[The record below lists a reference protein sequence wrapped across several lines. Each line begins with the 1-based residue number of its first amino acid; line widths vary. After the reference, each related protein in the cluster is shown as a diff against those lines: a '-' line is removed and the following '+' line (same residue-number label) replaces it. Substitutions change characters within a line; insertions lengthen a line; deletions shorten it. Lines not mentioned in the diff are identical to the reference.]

1 MKQESRARKS
11 PQWLRWLPGVAIS
24 LLAIGIL
31 FRVANWKDVGV
42 AIAAYR
48 WPFIVGS
55 LLLTLAFLWARAW
68 AWTALLEGQA
78 RPTQAFWAINQG
90 YLINN
95 LLPLRAGEIG
105 RSVLLGQQIN
115 LSPVQIL
122 STVVVERML
131 DLAFAA
137 TLLLSTLPLVVGMA
151 WARTVSWLTL
161 AIILAV
167 MTALMIL
174 ARRQEDA
181 VRFFEALSRR
191 LNWRVLN
198 TLVLPQ
204 LKNLIQG
211 LGALRNPFALWKA
224 FFWIGIS
231 WGLAVSNYYLM
242 LIPIAPHAHFWWG
255 VFADGVLAMGIALPS
270 APAALGTFEASLVA
284 ALALLGV
291 NSTSALAYAITL
303 HFLQFLVTGALGLL
317 GLLRQRHSW
326 QEWGQ
331 WLQLR
336 ERENITQ

>member
-1 MKQESRARKS
+1 MKRESSAQKS
-11 PQWLRWLPGVAIS
+11 FQWLQWLPGVVIS

-31 FRVANWKDVGV
+31 FRVANWKDVG
-42 AIAAYR
+42 AALAAYR
-48 WPFIVGS
+48 WPFIMGS
-55 LLLTLAFLWARAW
+55 LLLTLSFLWTRAW

-78 RPTQAFWAINQG
+78 RPIQAFWAINQG

-95 LLPLRAGEIG
+95 LLPLRAGEVG
-105 RSVLLGQQIN
+105 RSVLLGHQIN
-115 LSPVQIL
+115 QNPVRVL
-122 STVVVERML
+122 STVVIERIL

-167 MTALMIL
+167 LVMLII
-174 ARRQEDA
+174 
-181 VRFFEALSRR
+181 LSRNQESTLQFFDNITQR
-191 LNWRVLN
+191 WRWRFLRV
-198 TLVLPQ
+198 VILPQ
-204 LKNLIQG
+204 LHHLMQG
-211 LGALRNPFALWKA
+211 LGALRNPRALWKA
-224 FFWIGIS
+224 LFWVGVS
-231 WGLAVSNYYLM
+231 WGLAVCNYYLM
-242 LIPIAPHAHFWWG
+242 LLPLAPHARFWWG

-291 NSTSALAYAITL
+291 NSTAALAYAITL
-303 HFLQFLVTGALGLL
+303 HFLQFLVTGVLGLL
-317 GLLRQRHSW
+317 GFLRQRHSL

-336 ERENITQ
+336 ERGNLTQ